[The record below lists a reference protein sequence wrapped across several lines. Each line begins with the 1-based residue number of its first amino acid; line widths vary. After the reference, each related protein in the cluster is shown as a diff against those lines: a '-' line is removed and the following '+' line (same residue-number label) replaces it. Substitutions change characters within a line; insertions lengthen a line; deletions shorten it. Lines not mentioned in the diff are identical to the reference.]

1 MNGSPTGAGS
11 EDPAISMD
19 VFDSSRPEGESEIP
33 WKIPV
38 ASAIVGALAVA
49 IFVIYAIVVGPTAED
64 VSEADSGTPGVV
76 TPEPSD
82 ILPDGYLRVTDQIGA
97 RVESVEVSSPGSVV
111 AVSTAVPG
119 SVDPV
124 EIPPLDVAYW
134 EIVTPEGSTPMHKQY
149 RRPGLAGT
157 DGGYVSVAF
166 PQGLI
171 PSDGELTVY
180 VVRSVKTQTTNIDVP
195 SEVQGTITD
204 LRIDL
209 GDGRSVVVDS
219 MVIAPGGGSVAWR
232 TEGGMTA
239 RVDAVVTLIT
249 TDGTAVTLT
258 PEYTSAYDDAL
269 LGSDAVPL
277 PYQFQSE
284 YRLVSDRD
292 GDRDIDVTAVS
303 VELRITSVSGVEDP
317 VALSMDLGS

>member
-64 VSEADSGTPGVV
+64 GLDAESETPAVV

-82 ILPDGYLRVTDQIGA
+82 SLPGGYIRVTDQIGA
-97 RVESVEVSSPGSVV
+97 RVESIEVSSPGSIV

-119 SVDPV
+119 SIDAV
-124 EIPPLDVAYW
+124 ETPPLDVAYW
-134 EIVTPEGSTPMHKQY
+134 EIVTPEGSTPMHEQY
-149 RRPGLAGT
+149 RWPGLAGP
-157 DGGYVSVAF
+157 DGGYISVAF
-166 PQGLI
+166 PQGVTPSGDDLI
-171 PSDGELTVY
+171 VY
-180 VVRSVKTQTTNIDVP
+180 VVKSVETHTAIVEVPRGSPTNL
-195 SEVQGTITD
+195 S
-204 LRIDL
+204 IDL

-219 MVIAPGGGSVAWR
+219 MVITPHGGSVAWR

-239 RVDAVVTLIT
+239 RVDAIVTLAT
-249 TDGTAVTLT
+249 TNGPAVTLT
-258 PEYTSAYDDAL
+258 PEYASAYDDVL
-269 LGSDAVPL
+269 PESEAVPL
-277 PYQFQSE
+277 PYQFQAE
-284 YRLVSDRD
+284 YLLVSDRVD
-292 GDRDIDVTAVS
+292 DTEIDVTAVS
-303 VELRITSVSGVEDP
+303 VELRITSVSAVEDP
-317 VALSMDLGS
+317 VALPMDLGS